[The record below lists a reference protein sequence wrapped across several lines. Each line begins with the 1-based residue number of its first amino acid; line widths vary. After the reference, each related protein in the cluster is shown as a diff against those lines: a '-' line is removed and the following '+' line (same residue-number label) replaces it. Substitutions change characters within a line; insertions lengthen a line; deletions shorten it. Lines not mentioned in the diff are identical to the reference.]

1 MAASPFLD
9 AIRSRVVIY
18 DGAAG
23 TWLQERD
30 LQIEDY
36 GTPELEGCPEILNET
51 RPELI
56 KQMHSEY
63 FAAGADIVE
72 TNSFG
77 GMRATLGEYGLGD
90 RTEELNEMAARIARE
105 AADEFSTPERP
116 RMVAGSIGPGT
127 RFASLGHVSYVELR
141 DQVAEQAR
149 GLLRGGVDVLLIET
163 QFDMLGIKASM
174 NGCRDAM
181 AQVGIEVPLQVQVT
195 IELTGRML
203 PGTEIGAAL
212 VALDP
217 MRPDVIGINCATGPE
232 EMSEHVRHLSQHS
245 RIPVSVLPNA
255 GLPSVVDGAMHYDL
269 TPEKFVEHQ
278 LRFVNDFG
286 ISIVGGCC
294 GTTPEYI
301 RQLAEAL
308 EGVERPERSPDFEH
322 GVASIYS
329 PVIIDSDES
338 DGASNLIMIGE
349 RTNANGSKKF
359 REAMLDADW
368 DTCVAMAKD
377 QVKEGSHIIDVC
389 VDYVGRDGTADM
401 DEIAQRFAT
410 QSSVPLVLDSTEPEV
425 LEAGLRWLGGRAMLN
440 SANLEDGE
448 EEGSRGD
455 RVFKLAKEF
464 GAAVICLL
472 IDEEGQARDVEWKMR
487 VAHRIHDLAVNRYG
501 LEAEDL
507 VFDALT
513 FPLSTGDDDLR
524 KDAIA
529 TIEAIR
535 RIKAEIPG
543 AKTTLGL
550 SNVSFGLKPAA
561 RHVLNSVFLHE
572 CQQAGLD
579 SAIVHVAKILPL
591 SRIPAEQRDVCLDLI
606 WDRRGTAGLL
616 SDGDENYDPLH
627 KLLEIFADVQAAEV
641 VVEDR
646 TDWSIEQ
653 KLSQRI
659 IDGDRDGLIPDLEV
673 ALAEGHTP
681 LAIIND
687 ILLAGMKVV
696 GELFATGEMQLPFV
710 LQSAET
716 MKTAVAHLEPM
727 MDRVEG
733 ETGKGRIVLAT
744 VKGDVHDIG
753 KNLVDIILTNNG
765 YEVHNLGIKISI
777 NEMIDKAVEVKADAI
792 GMSGLLVKSTLIMRD
807 NLEEL
812 NQRGLKDI
820 PVLLGGAALTR
831 TYVERDLREV
841 YEGRLFYGKDAFE
854 GLRVMDRLGEIRLGG
869 LDVDDGMVPSE
880 RELHRHR
887 AGDGDDTPVDV
898 PARSPEVSMDNEIYV
913 PPFLGSKVIKGLS
926 IDDIAAYINETA
938 LFRNQWQFRPE
949 TLPGSDGADGTKETD
964 EQFKDRI
971 RPILRE
977 QLALAKEQGL
987 LVPQVVYGYFPVNA
1001 DGDDLI
1007 VWTDETRTV
1016 ERMRFSYPRQG
1027 KEPFL
1032 CIADFFRP
1040 LADGQPGA
1048 GEDDFAAFHIVT
1060 MGPTIS
1066 ERAAE
1071 LFAENRYQE
1080 YLLLHGLG
1088 VEMAEALAEL
1098 WHRRIREE
1106 WGFADQDPEPIVG
1119 SPSPAALHGLFRQK
1133 YRSGRYS
1140 WGYPACPD
1148 LEDNEQVATLLEASR
1163 IGIECNE
1170 ETGFQYQP
1178 EQSTSALICHHPRA
1192 KYFVAK

>member
-1 MAASPFLD
+1 MTTSPFLD
-9 AIRSRVVIY
+9 AVRSRIVIY
-18 DGAAG
+18 DGASG
-23 TWLQERD
+23 TWLQQQN
-30 LQIEDY
+30 LTMEDY

-51 RPELI
+51 RPDLI

-63 FAAGADIVE
+63 FDAGADIVE

-90 RTEELNEMAARIARE
+90 RTEELNEMAARLARE
-105 AADEFSTPERP
+105 VADEYSTPQRR

-127 RFASLGHVSYVELR
+127 RFASLGHVGYEELR

-163 QFDMLGIKASM
+163 QFDLLGIKASM
-174 NGCRDAM
+174 NGCRAAM
-181 AQVGIEVPLQVQVT
+181 AELGIEVPIQVQVT

-255 GLPSVVDGAMHYDL
+255 GLPSVVDGEMHYDL
-269 TPEKFVEHQ
+269 TAEKFVEHQ
-278 LRFVNDFG
+278 VRFVKDFG
-286 ISIVGGCC
+286 VSIVGGCC

-308 EGVERPERSPDFEH
+308 DGVERPVRTPQFEH
-322 GVASIYS
+322 GLASIYS
-329 PVIIDSDES
+329 PVALDRDES
-338 DGASNLIMIGE
+338 DASSLIMIGE

-359 REAMLDADW
+359 REAMLEADW

-377 QVKEGSHIIDVC
+377 QVKEGSHVIDVC
-389 VDYVGRDGTADM
+389 VDYVGRDGTLDM
-401 DEIAQRFAT
+401 VEIAQRFAT

-425 LEAGLRWLGGRAMLN
+425 VEAGLRWIGGRAMLN
-440 SANLEDGE
+440 SANLEDGDG
-448 EEGSRGD
+448 EGSRGD
-455 RVFKLAKEF
+455 RVFRLAREY

-472 IDEEGQARDVEWKMR
+472 IDEEGQARDVDWKLR
-487 VAHRIHDLAVNRYG
+487 VAHRIHDLAVERYG

-513 FPLSTGDDDLR
+513 FPLSTGDEDLR
-524 KDAIA
+524 KDAMH
-529 TIEAIR
+529 TIDAIR
-535 RIKAEIPG
+535 RIKSEIPG

-591 SRIPAEQRDVCLDLI
+591 SRIPDDQRDVCLDLI
-606 WDRRGTAGLL
+606 YDRRGTEGLL
-616 SDGDENYDPLH
+616 SGGSTDYDPLH
-627 KLLEIFADVQAAEV
+627 KLLEIFEDVQVGEA

-646 TDWSIEQ
+646 SDWPIEQ

-659 IDGDRDGLIPDLEV
+659 IDGDRDGLIDDLDI
-673 ALAEGHTP
+673 ALGAGHTP
-681 LAIIND
+681 LGIIND

-716 MKTAVAHLEPM
+716 MKAAVSYLEPM
-727 MDRVEG
+727 MDKVDG
-733 ETGKGRIVLAT
+733 ESGKGRIVLAT

-777 NEMIDKAVEVKADAI
+777 NEMIDKAVEVGADAI

-812 NQRGLKDI
+812 NQRQMKDM

-854 GLRVMDRLGEIRLGG
+854 GLRVMDRLAEIRVGG
-869 LDVDDGMVPSE
+869 LDVDDGMIPSE

-887 AGDGDDTPVDV
+887 VETDDEPEVEVPV
-898 PARSPEVSMDNEIYV
+898 RSPEVSMDNEVFV
-913 PPFLGSKVIKGLS
+913 PPFLGTKVIKGLS
-926 IDDIAAYINETA
+926 IDDIAGYLNETG

-949 TLPGSDGADGTKETD
+949 TLPDGTKETD
-964 EQFKDRI
+964 EQFKTRV
-971 RPILRE
+971 RAVLRE
-977 QLALAKEQGL
+977 QLALVKEQDL
-987 LVPQVVYGYFPVNA
+987 LVPQVVYGFFAANA
-1001 DGDDLI
+1001 DGDDLVI
-1007 VWTDETRTV
+1007 WTDESRTV
-1016 ERMRFSYPRQG
+1016 EAARFPLPRQS
-1027 KEPFL
+1027 KDPFL

-1040 LADGQPGA
+1040 IDADQPGG
-1048 GEDDFAAFHIVT
+1048 GEDDYAAFQIVT
-1060 MGPTIS
+1060 MGPRVSDRT
-1066 ERAAE
+1066 AQ

-1106 WGFADQDPEPIVG
+1106 WGFADEDPDGVVG
-1119 SPSPAALHGLFRQK
+1119 APTPAALHGLFRQK

-1148 LEDNEQVATLLEASR
+1148 LEENETIATLLDSGR
-1163 IGIECNE
+1163 IGVECNE
-1170 ETGFQYQP
+1170 DTGFQYHP

-1192 KYFVAK
+1192 KYFVAR